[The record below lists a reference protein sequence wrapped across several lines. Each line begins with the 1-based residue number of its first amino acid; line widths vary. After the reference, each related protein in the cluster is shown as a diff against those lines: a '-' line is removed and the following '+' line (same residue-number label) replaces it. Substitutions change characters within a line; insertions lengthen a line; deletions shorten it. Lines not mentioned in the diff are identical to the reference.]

1 LTGTEKSGPT
11 EPRPE
16 DILGTGHLR
25 EGLKKRA
32 LVGAGFTVF
41 AQTANFGIQTVGTI
55 ILARILSPEDFG
67 LVSMV
72 ATFSLLVQNFGIN
85 GFTEAVMQREDLT
98 GDQMKKLFWVNVL
111 IMVGLTVLFIA
122 LSPAIAW
129 FFGEAQLKSIAMG
142 MALSIIFSGLGTC
155 HLALL
160 NRNMEFKLAAV
171 IQVLA
176 ALISTGLGIGM
187 ALGGFGLW
195 SLVMRNVSLPL
206 AMTVLAWLLCRW
218 KPGIPAK
225 GTSIGPILTF
235 GYRTYGSFLLTYVR
249 NNLDKILVGKAFGK
263 APLGHYDRA
272 FQLSSVMPSQLTI
285 ALTRVGIATLS
296 RLAGDPPKYRSYFSK
311 ALSVL
316 AFIGFPGS
324 VLFTLLGKD
333 LITLL
338 LGDRWS
344 IAGTVFAAL
353 GPGIGAFVIYNTN
366 VWLHISLGRVDR
378 LLKWGFIMLG
388 SSVLFYSLGLLF
400 GPVGVAIAY
409 SVMFYILLIPA
420 LWYAGKPA
428 GIKASFYVGILWKY
442 WTAAL
447 VSGLLFWLLFTRL
460 MPAAVVSAEG
470 ATWVR
475 IGLTSIIYPVFYVA
489 LIAVLFRGLKP
500 VISFFSLIK
509 EMVSR

>member
-1 LTGTEKSGPT
+1 
-11 EPRPE
+11 
-16 DILGTGHLR
+16 
-25 EGLKKRA
+25 
-32 LVGAGFTVF
+32 
-41 AQTANFGIQTVGTI
+41 
-55 ILARILSPEDFG
+55 
-67 LVSMV
+67 M
-72 ATFSLLVQNFGIN
+72 
-85 GFTEAVMQREDLT
+85 
-98 GDQMKKLFWVNVL
+98 
-111 IMVGLTVLFIA
+111 
-122 LSPAIAW
+122 
-129 FFGEAQLKSIAMG
+129 
-142 MALSIIFSGLGTC
+142 
-155 HLALL
+155 
-160 NRNMEFKLAAV
+160 
-171 IQVLA
+171 
-176 ALISTGLGIGM
+176 
-187 ALGGFGLW
+187 
-195 SLVMRNVSLPL
+195 
-206 AMTVLAWLLCRW
+206 
-218 KPGIPAK
+218 
-225 GTSIGPILTF
+225 
-235 GYRTYGSFLLTYVR
+235 
-249 NNLDKILVGKAFGK
+249 
-263 APLGHYDRA
+263 
-272 FQLSSVMPSQLTI
+272 
-285 ALTRVGIATLS
+285 
-296 RLAGDPPKYRSYFSK
+296 
-311 ALSVL
+311 
-316 AFIGFPGS
+316 
-324 VLFTLLGKD
+324 GKD

-378 LLKWGFIMLG
+378 LLKWGFVMLG

-489 LIAVLFRGLKP
+489 SIAVLFRGLKP
-500 VISFFSLIK
+500 VFSFFSLIK